1 MKIPEALAL
10 IMSKLSPIRMELW
23 RGCLLAAVLQSI
35 VFCGS
40 PANAQVPGTFF
51 PTALGEIQE
60 GFTPFPQAAPEDL
73 PYLETAP
80 IQLETEMSASR
91 RPYLNLVSS
100 YANQSLLEPQ
110 GQLDTFTPTMSEFGF
125 YPHPQT
131 EVKLSYIPTIFGR
144 AGLRG
149 PRVFGNEYRAT
160 TKWQPTERLK
170 LAGQLGLYQW
180 YQSKVAAG
188 GLDVLGAVS
197 ASYAVHDRVQLTGGF
212 RRDIL
217 GNTLLSATGLNLV
230 DNGALVGR
238 VKQNLFYMIADFRP
252 ERKTTLSL
260 LYSGGIE
267 TGHKISGN
275 GFQQGSLFLS
285 RPIYSAAP
293 HKHLSVLAPSYQL
306 LMFSWNKDYSGLGNL
321 ALQVQPPTNPV
332 DRFAMI
338 QSSRAGQTSVD
349 PDVRPAVG
357 GYFSPKAFM
366 INAINLNAAG
376 RVAGPVYWRGGVGYS
391 LTNAKNTFSRFS
403 IADPGYF
410 ANAALT
416 YRLGKRALQEHG
428 WYFVQGENVYRR
440 NVVYSQTKFF
450 F

>member
-1 MKIPEALAL
+1 MKIPEALAR
-10 IMSKLSPIRMELW
+10 KLSNFPSVKMELW
-23 RGCLLAAVLQSI
+23 LTSSLIAILQSI
-35 VFCGS
+35 VFFGS

-51 PTALGEIQE
+51 PTALGEVQE

-80 IQLETEMSASR
+80 IQLESEMSASR

-110 GQLDTFTPTMSEFGF
+110 GQLDTFTPAMSEFGF
-125 YPHPQT
+125 FPHPQA

-144 AGLRG
+144 AALRG
-149 PRVFGNEYRAT
+149 PRVFGNEYRVT

-180 YQSKVAAG
+180 YQSKAVSG

-197 ASYAVHDRVQLTGGF
+197 ASYAVHDRVQLTGGY

-238 VKQNLFYMIADFRP
+238 VKQNLFYIIADFRP
-252 ERKTTLSL
+252 EKKTSLSL
-260 LYSGGIE
+260 FYSGGVE
-267 TGHKISGN
+267 TGSKINGN

-285 RPIYSAAP
+285 RPLYSAP
-293 HKHLSVLAPSYQL
+293 PTRHLSIIAPSYQFL
-306 LMFSWNKDYSGLGNL
+306 IFNWNKDYSGIGNL
-321 ALQVQPPTNPV
+321 ALQVQPPNNPV
-332 DRFAMI
+332 DRFALI
-338 QSSRAGQTSVD
+338 QSSRAGETSVD
-349 PDVRPAVG
+349 PDPQPRVG

-366 INAINLNAAG
+366 INAVNLNVAG
-376 RVAGPVYWRGGVGYS
+376 RVAGPVYYRGGVGYS
-391 LTNAKNTFSRFS
+391 VTNSKNTFSKFS
-403 IADPGYF
+403 KVSPGYF

-416 YRLGKRALQEHG
+416 YRFGKRAVQEHG

-440 NVVYSQTKFF
+440 NVVY
-450 F
+450 